1 VSVSYSTC
9 EVAILLLRSIVDLG
23 EAARLATA
31 VLGEHGRDGSRQRR
45 LAVVDM
51 TDGAHVD
58 VRLVALELLL
68 CHFRFAPLRLSMN
81 WVKLSNLRG

>member
-1 VSVSYSTC
+1 
-9 EVAILLLRSIVDLG
+9 
-23 EAARLATA
+23 
-31 VLGEHGRDGSRQRR
+31 
-45 LAVVDM
+45 VVDM